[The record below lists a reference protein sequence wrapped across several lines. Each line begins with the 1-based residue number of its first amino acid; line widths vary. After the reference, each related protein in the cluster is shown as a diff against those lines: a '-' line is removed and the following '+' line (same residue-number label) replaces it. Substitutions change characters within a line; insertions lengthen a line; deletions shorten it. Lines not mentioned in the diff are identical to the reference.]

1 MLVLRRNN
9 GNKTGTG
16 QGWEEEVNRGS
27 KRGNDNHVNTMVPD
41 SSGLENSSGGG
52 CNSTARHVT
61 CQLYVCAYGLARFT
75 TMTTMVMRSC
85 SQKM

>member
-1 MLVLRRNN
+1 M
-9 GNKTGTG
+9 
-16 QGWEEEVNRGS
+16 NRGS

-41 SSGLENSSGGG
+41 SSGLENSSGG

-75 TMTTMVMRSC
+75 TMTTTMVMMVMRSC
-85 SQKM
+85 S